1 MSFQAYLDNIKLKTG
16 KSPEDFLKLAEK
28 KGLLKKEV
36 KAGEIV
42 AWLKND
48 FELGHGHAM
57 AIYNVFKSASQPITS
72 IEQKIEKHFSGKK
85 SSWRKTFD
93 SLIGKLNEYGEDV
106 KIASTSSYLSI
117 LRDKKKFA
125 IVQVNAD
132 RMDIGIK
139 LKQNKPTNRFEPA
152 GTWNNMVTHRVRISD
167 PKEINAELLKWLK
180 QAYEN
185 V

>member
-1 MSFQAYLDNIKLKTG
+1 MSFQAYLDNIKFKTG

-28 KGLLKKEV
+28 KGLLKTEV

-57 AIYNVFKSASQPITS
+57 AIYNVFKSASQPKTS
-72 IEQKIEKHFSGKK
+72 IDQKIDKHFSRKK

-93 SLIGKLNEYGEDV
+93 SLIGKLNKYGDDV

-125 IVQVNAD
+125 IVQVTAD

-167 PKEINAELLKWLK
+167 PKEIDAELLKWLK

-185 V
+185 A